1 MERVEAAR
9 TTPAQFLGG
18 VENDLWKNLQEVV

>member
-9 TTPAQFLGG
+9 AAAAQCLGR